1 MTDPFLDLDI
11 EPTQCTSSDAVI
23 VSPMIS
29 SKSSASG
36 LVTVTPAL
44 GNTSLH
50 SDTLESLSTAKHN
63 DLISSTALTLATYS
77 GTVGSVTAAPLGN
90 VTSAPLGNVTS
101 APLGNVASHRQ
112 PLTTIDHQQLHGSN
126 YVDIRSFH
134 DMKSISHQ
142 HKIRISR
149 DVVRDAS
156 VRATHLDN
164 FGWIMAQQVYAPEDL
179 LVSNYNGKGRMG
191 LSPRRKRK
199 GSFGHIWILSRV

>member
-23 VSPMIS
+23 ASPMIS
-29 SKSSASG
+29 SESSASG

-101 APLGNVASHRQ
+101 HRQ

-156 VRATHLDN
+156 VRATHLGN

-179 LVSNYNGKGRMG
+179 LVSNYNGKGRMD
-191 LSPRRKRK
+191 LSPRRKHAIEEAALDAY
-199 GSFGHIWILSRV
+199 GSSPG